1 MDRVGEKD
9 SRTVHG
15 YGSGPGGR
23 PMKVLILDNYDS
35 FVYNLAQYVGE
46 IADKVVVKRNDEI
59 DIGGVKE
66 LSPDRIV
73 ISPGHGTPSNARYF
87 GMCTDILREES
98 HETQTRG
105 VCLGH
110 QGIVH
115 AFGGRIVRAKRL
127 RHGNTSPIRHDRT
140 GALRGV
146 KSHFEATRYHSLV
159 ADPRTLPDSL
169 EVSARSEDDQ
179 EVMAVRHREFPIEG
193 VQFYPESILTV
204 HGHRMIA
211 NFLEA

>member
-1 MDRVGEKD
+1 
-9 SRTVHG
+9 
-15 YGSGPGGR
+15 
-23 PMKVLILDNYDS
+23 MKVLILDNYDS
-35 FVYNLAQYVGE
+35 FVYNLAQYAGE
-46 IADKVVVKRNDEI
+46 IADEVVVKRNDEVNI
-59 DIGGVKE
+59 PAVRRF
-66 LSPDRIV
+66 SPDKII
-73 ISPGHGTPSNARYF
+73 ISPGPGTPADPRYF
-87 GMCTDILREES
+87 GICTEVLRKVS
-98 HETQTRG
+98 IETPTLG

-115 AFGGRIVRAKRL
+115 SFGGKIVRAKRL
-127 RHGNTSPIRHDRT
+127 RHGKTSSIRHD
-140 GALRGV
+140 GKGIFRGLENP
-146 KSHFEATRYHSLV
+146 FEATRYHSLV

-193 VQFYPESILTV
+193 VQFHPESILTM